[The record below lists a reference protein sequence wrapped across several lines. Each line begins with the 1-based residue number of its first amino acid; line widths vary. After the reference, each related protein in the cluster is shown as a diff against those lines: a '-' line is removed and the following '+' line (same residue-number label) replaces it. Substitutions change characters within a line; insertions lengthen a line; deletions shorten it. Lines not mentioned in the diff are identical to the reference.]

1 MSELFSKTIHEVSA
15 DLKAKKVS
23 SVELTKSVMDHLER
37 VEPKVQSFI
46 TVTREGALKQA
57 AEADKRLASGKDI
70 TVLTGVPLGIKDLLC
85 TKGVRTTCGSRMLEN
100 FVPPYNATVV
110 EKLNAAGSIMVGK
123 TNMDEYAM
131 GSSTETS
138 FYKKTKNPWNLNCVP
153 GGSSGGSAACVSA
166 DQAFASLGSDTGGSI
181 RQPAAL
187 CGIVGLK
194 PTYGRVSRYG
204 LIAFASSLDQIG
216 PFAKDVED
224 CAIMMGAI
232 AGHDPKDS
240 TSADLSV
247 PDYITEMKKSVKGL
261 KIGIPKEFFPDGLN
275 KEVSDAVKKAIEDLK
290 KQGAEIHEVSLPA
303 SPYGLAAYYVL
314 APSEASSNLAR
325 YDGVRYG
332 LRVPGE
338 NIVEMYSKTRAAGFG
353 PEVKRR
359 IMLGTYALSS
369 GYYDAYYLKALK
381 VRRLIKQDYDKAFEK
396 VDVIATPTA
405 PNPAFR
411 FGEKTGDP
419 LSMYLEDVF
428 TVSIN
433 ITGLPGLSVPCGISK
448 SGLPI
453 GLQLIGKAFDEA
465 TLLRTAYAYEQST
478 DWHKQKPSLK
488 ES

>member
-1 MSELFSKTIHEVSA
+1 MELHQKTIHEISA
-15 DLKAKKVS
+15 DLKAKKLS
-23 SVELTKSVMDHLER
+23 SVELTKTVLARLEK

-46 TVTREGALKQA
+46 TRTPDEALAQA
-57 AEADKRLASGKDI
+57 AEADKRLASGGRI
-70 TVLTGVPLGIKDLLC
+70 GPLTGVPIALKDLLC
-85 TKGVRTTCGSRMLEN
+85 TKGVRTTCGSKMLEN
-100 FVPPYNATVV
+100 FKPPYNATVV
-110 EKLNAAGSIMVGK
+110 ERLSAAGAVSVGK
-123 TNMDEYAM
+123 TNMDEFAM

-138 FYKKTKNPWNLNCVP
+138 AYQKTKNPWNLSCVP
-153 GGSSGGSAACVSA
+153 GGSSGGSATSVSA

-216 PFAKDVED
+216 PFTKDVED
-224 CAIMMGAI
+224 CALMLGAI
-232 AGHDPKDS
+232 AGHDRKDS
-240 TSADLSV
+240 TSAQVAV
-247 PDYITEMKKSVKGL
+247 PDYVSDMKKSIKGL
-261 KIGIPKEFFPDGLN
+261 KVGIPKEFFPEGLN
-275 KEVSDAVKKAIEDLK
+275 PEVAEAVKKAIAELE

-353 PEVKRR
+353 AEVKRR

-381 VRRLIKQDYDKAFEK
+381 VRRLIKRDYDKAFEK

-405 PNPAFR
+405 PNPAFK

-419 LSMYLEDVF
+419 LAMYLEDIF

-433 ITGLPGLSVPCGISK
+433 ITGMPGISVPCGLSK

-453 GLQLIGKAFDEA
+453 GLQLIGKAFDES
-465 TLLRTAYAYEQST
+465 TLLRTAYAYEQAT
-478 DWHKQKPSLK
+478 EWHKQKPTLK

>member
-1 MSELFSKTIHEVSA
+1 MELHQKTLHEIST
-15 DLKAKKVS
+15 DLRAKKVS
-23 SVELTKSVMDHLER
+23 SVELTRAVMDHLEK
-37 VEPKVQSFI
+37 VEPKVQAFI
-46 TVTREGALKQA
+46 TITRENALRQA
-57 AEADKRLASGKDI
+57 AEADKRLASGLDL
-70 TVLTGVPLGIKDLLC
+70 TPLTGVPIAIKDLLC
-85 TKGVRTTCGSRMLEN
+85 TKGIRTTCASRMLEN
-100 FVPPYNATVV
+100 FVPPYDATVV
-110 EKLNAAGSIMVGK
+110 EKLYAAGAVSVGK
-123 TNMDEYAM
+123 TNMDEFAM

-138 FYKKTKNPWNLNCVP
+138 YFKKTRNPWNLNCVP
-153 GGSSGGSAACVSA
+153 GGSSGGSAACVAA

-187 CGIVGLK
+187 CGIAGLK

-216 PFAKDVED
+216 PFGKDVED
-224 CAIMMGAI
+224 CALMLSAI
-232 AGHDPKDS
+232 AGYDPKDS
-240 TSADLSV
+240 TSANVPVQDYLS
-247 PDYITEMKKSVKGL
+247 EAKKPVKGL
-261 KIGIPKEFFPDGLN
+261 KIGVPKEFFSSEGLN
-275 KEVSDAVKKAIEDLK
+275 PEVAAAVKKAIAELE
-290 KQGAEIHEVSLPA
+290 KQGAQVTEVSLPTA
-303 SPYGLAAYYVL
+303 PYGLAVYYIL

-338 NIVEMYSKTRAAGFG
+338 NIVDMYCKTRAAGFG

-381 VRRLIKQDYDKAFEK
+381 VLRLIKQDYDKAFEK

-411 FGEKTGDP
+411 FGEKTDNP
-419 LSMYLEDVF
+419 LTMYLEDIF

-433 ITGLPGLSVPCGISK
+433 ITGLPGLSIPCGFSK
-448 SGLPI
+448 SELPI
-453 GLQLIGKAFDEA
+453 GLQLIGKPFDEG
-465 TLLRTAYAYEQST
+465 TLFRTAWNYEQAT
-478 DWHKQKPSLK
+478 EWHKKKPSLK

>member
-1 MSELFSKTIHEVSA
+1 MDLHQKTLHEIST
-15 DLKAKKVS
+15 DLKTKKVS
-23 SVELTKSVMDHLER
+23 SVELTKVVFAHLKK

-46 TVTREGALKQA
+46 TVTESEALTQA

-70 TVLTGVPLGIKDLLC
+70 THLTGVPVGIKDLLC
-85 TKGVRTTCGSRMLEN
+85 TKGIRTTCGSKMLEN

-110 EKLNAAGSIMVGK
+110 EKLNAAGAVTVGK
-123 TNMDEYAM
+123 TNMDEFAM

-138 FYKKTKNPWNLNCVP
+138 YYQKTKNPWNLACVP
-153 GGSSGGSAACVSA
+153 GGSSGGSAACVAA

-194 PTYGRVSRYG
+194 PTYGRISRYG

-216 PFAKDVED
+216 PMTKDVED
-224 CAIMMGAI
+224 CALMMNVI
-232 AGHDPKDS
+232 AGYDPKDS
-240 TSADLSV
+240 TSANVPS
-247 PDYITEMKKSVKGL
+247 PDYTAEMKKSIKGL
-261 KIGIPKEFFPDGLN
+261 KIGIPKEFFP
-275 KEVSDAVKKAIEDLK
+275 KEMNGEVASAVKKAIDQLK
-290 KQGAEIHEVSLPA
+290 SLGAEMHEVSLPH
-303 SPYGLAAYYVL
+303 SPYSLAAYYVL

-332 LRVPGE
+332 LRVAGE
-338 NIVEMYSKTRAAGFG
+338 NILEMYSKTRAAGFG

-396 VDVIATPTA
+396 VDIIATPTA
-405 PNPAFR
+405 PNPAFK
-411 FGEKTGDP
+411 FGEKTDNP
-419 LSMYLEDVF
+419 LTMYLEDIF
-428 TVSIN
+428 TISIN
-433 ITGLPGLSVPCGISK
+433 IAGLPGLSLPCGLSK
-448 SGLPI
+448 TDLPI
-453 GLQLIGKAFDEA
+453 GLQLIGKPFDEA
-465 TLLRTAYAYEQST
+465 TLLKAAYAYEQST
-478 DWHKQKPSLK
+478 DWHKKKPSLR

>member
-1 MSELFSKTIHEVSA
+1 MELYQKTLHEISA
-15 DLKAKKVS
+15 DLRAKKIS
-23 SVELTKSVMDHLER
+23 SVELTKTVMDHLEK
-37 VEPKVQSFI
+37 VEPKVQAFI
-46 TVTREGALKQA
+46 TITRDEAMKQA
-57 AEADKRLASGKDI
+57 GEADKRLASGRDL
-70 TVLTGVPLGIKDLLC
+70 TPLTGVPIAIKDLLC
-85 TKGVRTTCGSRMLEN
+85 TKGTRTTCASKMLEN

-110 EKLNAAGSIMVGK
+110 EKLYSAGSVSVGK
-123 TNMDEYAM
+123 TNMDEFAM
-131 GSSTETS
+131 GSSTES
-138 FYKKTKNPWNLNCVP
+138 SYFKKTKNPWNLNCVP

-181 RQPAAL
+181 RQPASL

-204 LIAFASSLDQIG
+204 LIAFASSLDQVG
-216 PFAKDVED
+216 PFGKDVED
-224 CAIMMGAI
+224 CALMLGAI

-240 TSADLSV
+240 TSANVPV
-247 PDYITEMKKSVKGL
+247 PDYVSEAKKPVKGM
-261 KIGIPKEFFPDGLN
+261 KIGVPKEFFSSEGLN
-275 KEVSDAVKKAIEDLK
+275 PEVAEAVRKAIGELE
-290 KQGAEIHEVSLPA
+290 KQGAQIVEVSLPTA
-303 SPYGLAAYYVL
+303 PYGLAVYYIL

-338 NIVEMYSKTRAAGFG
+338 NIVDMYSKTRAAGFG

-381 VRRLIKQDYDKAFEK
+381 VRRLIKQDYDRVFEK

-411 FGEKTGDP
+411 FGEKTDNP
-419 LSMYLEDVF
+419 LTMYLEDVF

-433 ITGLPGLSVPCGISK
+433 ITGLPGLSIPCGFSK
-448 SGLPI
+448 SDLPI
-453 GLQLIGKAFDEA
+453 GLQLIGKPFDEG
-465 TLLRTAYAYEQST
+465 TLFRTAYAYEQAT
-478 DWHKQKPSLK
+478 EWHLRHPSLK
-488 ES
+488 EG